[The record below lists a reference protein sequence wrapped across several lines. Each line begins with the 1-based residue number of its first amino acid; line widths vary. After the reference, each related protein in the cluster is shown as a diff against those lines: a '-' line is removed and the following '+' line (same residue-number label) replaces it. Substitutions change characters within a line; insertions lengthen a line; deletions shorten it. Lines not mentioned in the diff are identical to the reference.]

1 MLPETGASSS
11 SGCAVISMA
20 TPPSWL
26 DAFRLRETLRLSD
39 SRALTLNSV
48 ASNAGSTGMFWEE
61 GSRAPPSC
69 SGQVQSS
76 SGSH

>member
-1 MLPETGASSS
+1 MLPDMGASSS
-11 SGCAVISMA
+11 SGWVVISMA

-26 DAFRLRETLRLSD
+26 DAFRLMETLLLSD

-48 ASNAGSTGMFWEE
+48 ASNAGSTAMLWEE
-61 GSRAPPSC
+61 GSLALPSC
-69 SGQVQSS
+69 SDQVQSS